1 MFFLEVEGKTGYRIK
16 LTQNEGNFQIS
27 KIDGILPPKADIV
40 TTTIAG
46 VDGGRYKSS
55 KIDMRNIVIHITV
68 KGDVE
73 KNRILLYEVFD
84 NGELCTIYFQNGTR
98 NVFCIGYCEDVNGDL
113 FSINQTIQVS
123 ILCPDP
129 FWKELSESVFDL
141 SFQKGNFTFPFS
153 IDSKGIEFSAYVA
166 NRETKVVNIGDVT
179 SGLIITMNAVGGTV
193 ANPAIYNVQTG
204 EAFKVNTTLSNG
216 NELVINTNVGSRGA
230 WKNGSSVFKNIADGA
245 SWLKVNRGG
254 NTFTYNADSGVEF
267 LTVKVSFNP
276 KYKGV

>member
-1 MFFLEVEGKTGYRIK
+1 MFQLEAEGKSGYKIR
-16 LTQNEGNFQIS
+16 LTQNENNYQILNTE
-27 KIDGILPPKADIV
+27 GLLPPKAEIV
-40 TTTIAG
+40 TTTISG
-46 VDGGRYKSS
+46 VDGGRFKSS
-55 KIDMRNIVIHITV
+55 KIDMRNIVIHIKV
-68 KGDVE
+68 KGNIE
-73 KNRILLYEVFD
+73 KNRILLYDVFD
-84 NGELCTIYFQNGTR
+84 NGEPCTIYFKNGSR

-129 FWKELSESVFDL
+129 FWMELSESVFDI
-141 SFQKGNFTFPFS
+141 SFHKGNFTFPFS
-153 IDSKGIEFSAYVA
+153 IDSKGIEFSNYVA
-166 NRETKVVNIGDVT
+166 NRESKVVNIGDVT
-179 SGLIITMNAVGGTV
+179 SGLIITMNAIGGAVT
-193 ANPAIYNVQTG
+193 NPAIYNVQTG
-204 EAFKVNTTLSNG
+204 EAFKVNTTLSDG